1 MLMRLR
7 WILSPIGALVL
18 MAVPHH
24 LAAQTPFESSTGP
37 IPYNGQY
44 SRGQD
49 VVPSYDG
56 WKANPDGTFSMY
68 FGYMNRNFEEQ
79 LDIDIGPNNNV
90 DGGDRGQPTHFY
102 SRRHWFV
109 LRWLCR
115 SIGVSI
121 KK

>member
-7 WILSPIGALVL
+7 WILPPIGALVL
-18 MAVPHH
+18 MAVPHY

-44 SRGQD
+44 GRGQD

-68 FGYMNRNFEEQ
+68 FGSLLSKIAFGE
-79 LDIDIGPNNNV
+79 LD
-90 DGGDRGQPTHFY
+90 
-102 SRRHWFV
+102 RR
-109 LRWLCR
+109 
-115 SIGVSI
+115 
-121 KK
+121 